1 MSASNSCFTYITP
14 IKRKI
19 LTILYHKANKFS
31 RGLPYGN
38 KTDEKNRIAVYDSNE
53 KTNRGDMMPS
63 VESFELDHCAVKAPY
78 VRHCGVHQVGSD
90 GVVNKFDIRFCQPNK
105 EAMDPAAIHTLE
117 HLLAFTIRKHAEKY
131 AHFDIIDISPMGCQT
146 GYYLVVSGSPTVEE
160 IIDLL
165 EETMKD
171 ALHAT
176 EIPAATEQQCGQA
189 KLHDL
194 EGAKKLMRFWLA
206 QDKEELK
213 KVFG

>member
-1 MSASNSCFTYITP
+1 MM
-14 IKRKI
+14 KR
-19 LTILYHKANKFS
+19 
-31 RGLPYGN
+31 
-38 KTDEKNRIAVYDSNE
+38 ENRVGVIY
-53 KTNRGDMMPS
+53 MPS

-78 VRHCGVHQVGSD
+78 VRHCGVHKVGSD

-105 EAMDPAAIHTLE
+105 QAMQPAAIHTLE
-117 HLLAFTIRKHAEKY
+117 HLLAYTMRKHAEKY
-131 AHFDIIDISPMGCQT
+131 DHFDIIDISPMGCQT
-146 GYYLVVSGSPTVEE
+146 GFYLVVSGSPTVDE

-171 ALHAT
+171 ALNAT
-176 EIPAATEQQCGQA
+176 EVPAATERQCGQA

-194 EGAKKLMRFWLA
+194 EGAKRLMRFWLE

>member
-1 MSASNSCFTYITP
+1 MFHVIRPPLFFLIVTY
-14 IKRKI
+14 
-19 LTILYHKANKFS
+19 LDETIPTKK
-31 RGLPYGN
+31 
-38 KTDEKNRIAVYDSNE
+38 DEKSRTFVYDKNVTIE
-53 KTNRGDMMPS
+53 KEVTYMPS

-105 EAMDPAAIHTLE
+105 EAMQPAAIHTLE
-117 HLLAFTIRKHAEKY
+117 HLLAVHIRKHAEKY

-146 GYYLVVSGSPTVEE
+146 GYYLVVSGTPTVEE

-165 EETMKD
+165 EATMNE
-171 ALHAT
+171 ALTVT
-176 EIPAATEQQCGQA
+176 EVPAATEKECGQA

-194 EGAKKLMRFWLA
+194 EGAKRLMRYWLS
-206 QDKEELK
+206 QPKEELK